1 MFVDAMCVPACAT
14 NPAAAEMFINY
25 MLDVE
30 IATANAEY
38 ICYASP
44 NDAVRNNPD
53 YELYGDE
60 YLYPDANAVVPTEY
74 YHNLPAETKAL
85 YNDLWSELK
94 IENSGSGD
102 TVVYIICGGILA
114 LGAVFGIYRAIIKH
128 KRAKAYEI

>member
-1 MFVDAMCVPACAT
+1 
-14 NPAAAEMFINY
+14 MFINY

-53 YELYGDE
+53 YALYGNE
-60 YLYPDANAVVPTEY
+60 YLYPDADTVVPTEY

-102 TVVYIICGGILA
+102 TAVYIICGGILA
-114 LGAVFGIYRAIIKH
+114 LGAVFAVYRAVIKH
-128 KRAKAYEI
+128 KRAKAYEM